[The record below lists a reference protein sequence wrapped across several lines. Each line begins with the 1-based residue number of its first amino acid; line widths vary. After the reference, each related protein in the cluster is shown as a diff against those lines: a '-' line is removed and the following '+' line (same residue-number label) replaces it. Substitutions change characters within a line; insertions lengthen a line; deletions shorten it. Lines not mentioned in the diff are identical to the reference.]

1 MRTEVATIQQMLT
14 PEAAAVL
21 MRSVEEARRR
31 RHGQTTPLHVAAN
44 LLAAPSGLL
53 RRACAVSHPLLSSS
67 SHPLHCRALELCF
80 SVALDRLPASASS
93 SSADTEQPPLS
104 NALVAAVK
112 RAQAHQ
118 RRGCPEQQ
126 QQQQPPLLAVKVELG
141 HLVVSVL
148 DDPSVSR
155 VMREAGF
162 SSPAVKAAIEHS
174 LFSDSDAAAASLSLP
189 GTRNASTSPRL
200 QQQQGR
206 SRPDAK
212 KREEV
217 KKVLGIMTRVKK
229 RNPVLVG
236 DSEAASV
243 MEEVLTMIEKEELG
257 MDNPATLRLAQVVSL
272 EKEFTSSERSLIP
285 RKINELYGTLE
296 DVIRARS
303 TNGGVAGLVLDLGDL
318 KWLVESPGGSGASS
332 VQQTARAAV
341 TEMGRL
347 LSKLREG
354 DGCRGRVW
362 VVGTATCA
370 TYLRCQ
376 VYHPTMEGEW
386 DLQAVPIA
394 PRSPPLAGLFP
405 RPGGDD
411 SASSSIMA
419 AGTAAAVVLTRPLQ
433 SSSCSQPAA
442 LCQLCMAGYQHDLA
456 KLAPNESEGRSS
468 KPGQQSK
475 RSLPRWLQIAVPS
488 RTPASDH
495 HLQIA
500 EQELLQKQKA
510 EELLRK
516 WCGRCNRLHMN
527 LHANVVTSGRTPA
540 LSLPMLSSR
549 SCTILPR
556 QLLEPTRN
564 DGDDSLKPNSLE
576 DHISPVKTD
585 LVLGLSRPLSAPLQ
599 KPHDER
605 TVDLSRRSC
614 DQFSDQQSKTITG
627 IPDADSLKRLSNGLT
642 TAVGWQP
649 EAASAIAAAVVRFKS
664 GNGKRRSVGARVG
677 SWLLFTGPD
686 KVGKRKMAAAL
697 SELLF
702 NAAPVRINLGSPSS
716 ADGDDGEMDGKT
728 LLDQIPEAIQQNRCS
743 IIVLEDIDHA
753 DDLVRGT
760 IKRAI
765 ESGRLL
771 DSRGREVSHGNI
783 IFILISDR
791 WPDNLRNLEDCHLQ
805 CKGWQLELSFGE
817 RSRKRHP
824 DPPLKNEQPPK
835 QRKQSCSQGLSLDL
849 NLAVSEDDNDDDD
862 YDDGEEGSWNS
873 SDLTVEQENK
883 YGQLAVDCPTSSS
896 IASELIDIVDEA
908 IVFNPVDFSTLK
920 KTLSESIS
928 STFTRIMGTGRPL
941 QIDEEALDRIVGGV
955 WRSGATTVFDEW
967 TDTVLVPSINQ
978 LRGNSEANNRSTVR
992 LSSVK
997 ANTDTNSGGC
1007 AGNWLPS
1014 SVSIAIHGA

>member
-80 SVALDRLPASASS
+80 SVALERLPASASS
-93 SSADTEQPPLS
+93 SSADAEQPPLS

-174 LFSDSDAAAASLSLP
+174 LFSDSDAAAASPSLP
-189 GTRNASTSPRL
+189 GTRNVYISPRL
-200 QQQQGR
+200 QQKQGR

-217 KKVLGIMTRVKK
+217 KKVLDIMTRVKK

-236 DSEAASV
+236 DFEAASV

-257 MDNPATLRLAQVVSL
+257 MDKPATLRLAQVVSL
-272 EKEFTSSERSLIP
+272 EKEFSSSERSLIP

-296 DVIRARS
+296 HVIRARS
-303 TNGGVAGLVLDLGDL
+303 TNGGMAGLVLDLGDL

-332 VQQTARAAV
+332 VQQMARAAL

-354 DGCRGRVW
+354 DGSRGRVW

-376 VYHPTMEGEW
+376 VYHPTMEGDW
-386 DLQAVPIA
+386 DLQAVPIP

-405 RPGGDD
+405 RHETEITLCSTYSVALLILILRQLLYD
-411 SASSSIMA
+411 S
-419 AGTAAAVVLTRPLQ
+419 

-442 LCQLCMAGYQHDLA
+442 LCQLCMAGYQHELA
-456 KLAPNESEGRSS
+456 KLVPNESEGRSS

-475 RSLPRWLQIAVPS
+475 GSLPRWLQIAVTS
-488 RTPASDH
+488 FA
-495 HLQIA
+495 QIE
-500 EQELLQKQKA
+500 EQELLQKEKA

-516 WCGRCNRLHMN
+516 WCGRCTRLHMN
-527 LHANVVTSGRTPA
+527 LRAN
-540 LSLPMLSSR
+540 
-549 SCTILPR
+549 
-556 QLLEPTRN
+556 QHLEPTPTRN
-564 DGDDSLKPNSLE
+564 DGDGSLKPNSLE

-585 LVLGLSRPLSAPLQ
+585 LVLGLSRPLS
-599 KPHDER
+599 
-605 TVDLSRRSC
+605 
-614 DQFSDQQSKTITG
+614 
-627 IPDADSLKRLSNGLT
+627 IPDADSLKRISNGLT
-642 TAVGWQP
+642 KAVSWQP

-664 GNGKRRSVGARVG
+664 GNGKRRSVGARAG

-697 SELLF
+697 SELMF

-716 ADGDDGEMDGKT
+716 ADGDDGEMDVKT
-728 LLDQIPEAIQQNRCS
+728 LLDQIAEAIQQNPCS

-771 DSRGREVSHGNI
+771 DSRGREVSHGGI

-791 WPDNLRNLEDCHLQ
+791 WPDNLRNSEDCHLQ
-805 CKGWQLELSFGE
+805 CRGWQLELSFGE
-817 RSRKRHP
+817 KSRKRHP
-824 DPPLKNEQPPK
+824 DPPSKNEQPPK

-849 NLAVSEDDNDDDD
+849 NLAVSEDD
-862 YDDGEEGSWNS
+862 DDGEEGSWNS
-873 SDLTVEQENK
+873 SDLTVEHEHK

-896 IASELIDIVDEA
+896 NASELIDIVDEA

-941 QIDEEALDRIVGGV
+941 RIDEEALDRIVGGV
-955 WRSGATTVFDEW
+955 WQSGATTVFDEW
-967 TDTVLVPSINQ
+967 TDRVLVPSINQ
-978 LRGNSEANNRSTVR
+978 LRSNSEVNNRSTVR

-997 ANTDTNSGGC
+997 ATNDTNKGGC

>member
-1 MRTEVATIQQMLT
+1 MIETYGGRATAATWGGGMGRHAALMGMGQATSCSGTSTSDSRSDIDLVPRADVISSEKRVGESMRTEVATIQQMLT

-80 SVALDRLPASASS
+80 S
-93 SSADTEQPPLS
+93 
-104 NALVAAVK
+104 
-112 RAQAHQ
+112 
-118 RRGCPEQQ
+118 
-126 QQQQPPLLAVKVELG
+126 
-141 HLVVSVL
+141 
-148 DDPSVSR
+148 
-155 VMREAGF
+155 
-162 SSPAVKAAIEHS
+162 
-174 LFSDSDAAAASLSLP
+174 
-189 GTRNASTSPRL
+189 
-200 QQQQGR
+200 QQQGR

-405 RPGGDD
+405 RHETEITLCSTYSVALLILTLRQLSYDSRPGGDD

-495 HLQIA
+495 HLQVASFAQIA

>member
-80 SVALDRLPASASS
+80 S
-93 SSADTEQPPLS
+93 
-104 NALVAAVK
+104 
-112 RAQAHQ
+112 
-118 RRGCPEQQ
+118 
-126 QQQQPPLLAVKVELG
+126 
-141 HLVVSVL
+141 
-148 DDPSVSR
+148 
-155 VMREAGF
+155 
-162 SSPAVKAAIEHS
+162 
-174 LFSDSDAAAASLSLP
+174 
-189 GTRNASTSPRL
+189 
-200 QQQQGR
+200 QQQGR

-296 DVIRARS
+296 DVIRSRS

-405 RPGGDD
+405 RHETEITFCSTYSVALLILILRQLSYDSRPGGDD
-411 SASSSIMA
+411 SASSSIMV
-419 AGTAAAVVLTRPLQ
+419 AGTAAVVLTRPLQ

-456 KLAPNESEGRSS
+456 KLAPNESEDRSS

-495 HLQIA
+495 HLQVASFAQIA

-605 TVDLSRRSC
+605 TVDLSKRSC

-627 IPDADSLKRLSNGLT
+627 IPDADSLTRLSNGLT

-649 EAASAIAAAVVRFKS
+649 EAASAIAAAVVRFNS

-873 SDLTVEQENK
+873 SDLTVEHENK

-978 LRGNSEANNRSTVR
+978 LRGNSEVNNRSTVR

-997 ANTDTNSGGC
+997 ANTDTNSSGC

>member
-80 SVALDRLPASASS
+80 S
-93 SSADTEQPPLS
+93 
-104 NALVAAVK
+104 
-112 RAQAHQ
+112 
-118 RRGCPEQQ
+118 
-126 QQQQPPLLAVKVELG
+126 
-141 HLVVSVL
+141 
-148 DDPSVSR
+148 
-155 VMREAGF
+155 
-162 SSPAVKAAIEHS
+162 
-174 LFSDSDAAAASLSLP
+174 
-189 GTRNASTSPRL
+189 
-200 QQQQGR
+200 QQQGR

-405 RPGGDD
+405 RHETEITLCSTYSVALLILILRQLSYDSRPGGDD

-495 HLQIA
+495 HLQVASFAQIA

-605 TVDLSRRSC
+605 TVDLSKRSC

-873 SDLTVEQENK
+873 SDLTVEHENK

-978 LRGNSEANNRSTVR
+978 LRGNSEVNNRSTVR

>member
-44 LLAAPSGLL
+44 LLAASSGLL

-93 SSADTEQPPLS
+93 SSADAEQPPLS

-126 QQQQPPLLAVKVELG
+126 QQPPLLGVKVELG

-174 LFSDSDAAAASLSLP
+174 LFSDSDAAAASPSLP
-189 GTRNASTSPRL
+189 GTRNVYISPRL
-200 QQQQGR
+200 QQKQGR

-217 KKVLGIMTRVKK
+217 KKVLDIMTRAKK

-257 MDNPATLRLAQVVSL
+257 MDDPATLRLAQVVSL
-272 EKEFTSSERSLIP
+272 EKEFSSSERSLIP
-285 RKINELYGTLE
+285 RKINELSGTLE
-296 DVIRARS
+296 HVIRARS
-303 TNGGVAGLVLDLGDL
+303 TNGGMAGLVLDLGDL

-332 VQQTARAAV
+332 AQQMARAAV

-354 DGCRGRVW
+354 DGSRSRVW

-376 VYHPTMEGEW
+376 VYHPTMEGDW

-405 RPGGDD
+405 RSGGNDT
-411 SASSSIMA
+411 ASISIMA
-419 AGTAAAVVLTRPLQ
+419 AGTAAVVLTRP
-433 SSSCSQPAA
+433 SERSSCSQPAA
-442 LCQLCMAGYQHDLA
+442 LCQLCMAGYQHELA
-456 KLAPNESEGRSS
+456 KLVPNESEGRSS

-475 RSLPRWLQIAVPS
+475 GSLPRWLQIAVPS
-488 RTPASDH
+488 RTPAADH
-495 HLQIA
+495 HLQIE

-516 WCGRCNRLHMN
+516 WCGRCTRLHMN
-527 LHANVVTSGRTPA
+527 LHANVITSGRTPA
-540 LSLPMLSSR
+540 PSLPMLSSR
-549 SCTILPR
+549 SCTILPQ

-564 DGDDSLKPNSLE
+564 DGDGSMKPSSLE
-576 DHISPVKTD
+576 DDISPVKTD
-585 LVLGLSRPLSAPLQ
+585 LALGLSRPLSAPLQ

-605 TVDLSRRSC
+605 TVDLSNRSW

-642 TAVGWQP
+642 KAVSWQP

-664 GNGKRRSVGARVG
+664 GNGKRRSIGSRAG

-686 KVGKRKMAAAL
+686 KVGKRKMAATL
-697 SELLF
+697 SELMF

-716 ADGDDGEMDGKT
+716 ADGDDGEMDVKT
-728 LLDQIPEAIQQNRCS
+728 LLDQMADAIQQNPCS

-765 ESGRLL
+765 ESGRLQ
-771 DSRGREVSHGNI
+771 DSRGREVSHGSSI

-791 WPDNLRNLEDCHLQ
+791 WPDNLRNSEDCHLQ

-817 RSRKRHP
+817 KSRKRHP

-835 QRKQSCSQGLSLDL
+835 QRKQSCSPGLSLDL
-849 NLAVSEDDNDDDD
+849 NLAVSEDDDDDD
-862 YDDGEEGSWNS
+862 DDDDGEEGSWNS
-873 SDLTVEQENK
+873 SDLTVEHEHK

-896 IASELIDIVDEA
+896 NASELIHIVDEA

-955 WRSGATTVFDEW
+955 WQSGATTAFDEW
-967 TDTVLVPSINQ
+967 TDRVLVPSINQ
-978 LRGNSEANNRSTVR
+978 LRSNSEVDNRSTVR

-997 ANTDTNSGGC
+997 ANNDTNKGGC
-1007 AGNWLPS
+1007 AGAWLPG

>member
-93 SSADTEQPPLS
+93 SSADAEQPPLS

-118 RRGCPEQQ
+118 RRGCPEQ

-174 LFSDSDAAAASLSLP
+174 LFSDSDAAAASPSLP
-189 GTRNASTSPRL
+189 GTRNVYISPRL
-200 QQQQGR
+200 QQKQGR

-217 KKVLGIMTRVKK
+217 KKVLDIMTRVKK

-236 DSEAASV
+236 DFEAASV

-272 EKEFTSSERSLIP
+272 EKEFSSSERSLIP

-296 DVIRARS
+296 HVIRARS
-303 TNGGVAGLVLDLGDL
+303 TNGGMAGLVLDLGDL

-332 VQQTARAAV
+332 VQQMARAAL

-354 DGCRGRVW
+354 DGSRGRVW

-376 VYHPTMEGEW
+376 VYHPTMEGDW
-386 DLQAVPIA
+386 DLQAVPIP
-394 PRSPPLAGLFP
+394 PRSPPMAGLFP
-405 RPGGDD
+405 RSGGND

-419 AGTAAAVVLTRPLQ
+419 AGTAAIVLTRPLE

-442 LCQLCMAGYQHDLA
+442 LCQLCMAGYQHELA
-456 KLAPNESEGRSS
+456 KLVPNESEGRSS

-475 RSLPRWLQIAVPS
+475 GSLPRWLQIAVPS

-495 HLQIA
+495 HLQIE
-500 EQELLQKQKA
+500 EQELLQKEKA

-516 WCGRCNRLHMN
+516 WCGRCTRLHMN
-527 LHANVVTSGRTPA
+527 LRANVITSGRTPA
-540 LSLPMLSSR
+540 PSLPMLSSR
-549 SCTILPR
+549 SCTILP
-556 QLLEPTRN
+556 QQHLEPTPTRN
-564 DGDDSLKPNSLE
+564 DGDGSLKPNSLE

-599 KPHDER
+599 KPHGER
-605 TVDLSRRSC
+605 TVALSKRSW
-614 DQFSDQQSKTITG
+614 DQFSDQRSKTITG
-627 IPDADSLKRLSNGLT
+627 IPDADSLKRISNGLT
-642 TAVGWQP
+642 KAVSWQP

-664 GNGKRRSVGARVG
+664 GNGKRRSVGARAG

-697 SELLF
+697 SELMF

-716 ADGDDGEMDGKT
+716 ADGDDGEMDVKT
-728 LLDQIPEAIQQNRCS
+728 LLDQIAEAIQQNPCS

-771 DSRGREVSHGNI
+771 DSRGREVSHGGI

-791 WPDNLRNLEDCHLQ
+791 WPDNLRNSEDCHLQ
-805 CKGWQLELSFGE
+805 CRGWQLELSFGE
-817 RSRKRHP
+817 KSRKRHP

-849 NLAVSEDDNDDDD
+849 NLAVSEDD
-862 YDDGEEGSWNS
+862 DDGEEGSWNS
-873 SDLTVEQENK
+873 SDLTVEHEHK

-896 IASELIDIVDEA
+896 NASELIDIVDEA

-941 QIDEEALDRIVGGV
+941 RIDEEALDRIVGGV
-955 WRSGATTVFDEW
+955 WQSGATTVFDEW
-967 TDTVLVPSINQ
+967 TDRVLVPSINQ
-978 LRGNSEANNRSTVR
+978 LRSNSEVNNRSTVR

-997 ANTDTNSGGC
+997 ANNDTNKGGC